1 MLEMAFFITTA
12 LPVIQVI
19 LSVLLIG
26 AILLQRSEA
35 GLGSAFGADGFSA
48 GFQERRGL
56 EKTLF
61 YGTIVLG
68 ALFAISALI
77 SLLFS

>member
-1 MLEMAFFITTA
+1 MAFFISTV
-12 LPVIQVI
+12 LPII
-19 LSVLLIG
+19 DITLSILLIG

-48 GFQERRGL
+48 GFQERRGF

-61 YGTIVLG
+61 YGTITLG
-68 ALFAISALI
+68 VLFAISALLTLI
-77 SLLFS
+77 FH

>member
-1 MLEMAFFITTA
+1 MAFFITTV
-12 LPVIQVI
+12 LPIIQIV

-48 GFQERRGL
+48 GFHERRGL

-61 YGTIVLG
+61 IGTIVVA
-68 ALFAISALI
+68 ALFAISALLT
-77 SLLFS
+77 LLFQ